1 MRYLLGVDTGGTF
14 TDAIAVE
21 ESSGTSRVAKVA
33 TTPEDQ
39 SLGLIRAAGAAGV
52 AFSETLALIHG
63 TTVSTNAI
71 LERKGARVGLIT
83 TRGFRDVLELRRRDR
98 HRTYGLVGEFEPLVP
113 RNLRLEVDERTDAEG
128 NVLKEVDES
137 QVEATAR
144 RLLGAGVE
152 AVAVAFLHSFAN
164 PGNEEKALKA
174 LRRVWPNDHIVISS
188 EVLPEFREFE
198 RTSTAVATAY
208 IRPVI
213 GGYLRSLAGRLSH
226 AGYGRDVLLI
236 QSNGGIMSQRVAER
250 LAIRTVLSG
259 PAAGAIAASHIAQ
272 QAGLRNAISCDM
284 GGTSF
289 DVSLI
294 LGGRPGLAVE
304 KQLDYGLPIR
314 SSMVDINAIG
324 AGGGSI
330 AHVDRGGMLQV
341 GPQSAGADPGPACY
355 GKGGEEPTVTDANL
369 VLGRINPSRPIGEV
383 GELKVDLARRAIEE
397 RVARPLGLSI
407 EEAAMGIVRVVD
419 DKMAG
424 SIRLATIERGHDPRE
439 FGLLAF
445 GGAGPLHALSLIRE
459 LRIDCA
465 LIPPYPGITSAMGCV
480 LADVQHDFVQTVN
493 QLLDALECRR
503 VEEILKNQEEQ
514 GKRLI
519 EEEKIPTVSLHTAF
533 EADMAYKS
541 QTHPIRVSLGG
552 GTLTPGT
559 MRASF
564 EESYRRRY
572 GRVLE
577 GTPIFLVNL
586 RTTVIGSRPKT
597 DVLSAPAGTS
607 LDEALLSERPVY
619 FDGEFVSTPIYQR
632 EGLPAGVKILGP
644 ALIEQPDTTVLLTPS
659 AELFTDRFGN
669 LILRV
674 TE

>member
-1 MRYLLGVDTGGTF
+1 MPVRYVLGVDIGGTF
-14 TDAIAVE
+14 TDAIAVD
-21 ESSGTSRVAKVA
+21 ESSGTSRIAKVP

-39 SLGLIRAAGAAGV
+39 SMGLIHAAGAAGV
-52 AFSETLALIHG
+52 PFSETLALIHG

-83 TRGFRDVLELRRRDR
+83 TEGFRDVLELRRRDR

-113 RNLRLEVDERTDAEG
+113 RNLRLEVDERTDAGG
-128 NVLKEVDES
+128 NVLKEVNEG
-137 QVEATAR
+137 QVEAAAR
-144 RLLGAGVE
+144 KLLAEGVK
-152 AVAVAFLHSFAN
+152 AVAVAFLHSYAN
-164 PGNEEKALKA
+164 PANERKALEA

-213 GGYLRSLAGRLSH
+213 GGYLGSLAGRLSH
-226 AGYGRDVLLI
+226 DGYGRDVLLV

-259 PAAGAIAASHIAQ
+259 PAAGAIAASQIARG
-272 QAGLRNAISCDM
+272 AGLENVISCDM

-289 DVSLI
+289 DVTLI
-294 LGGRPGLAVE
+294 LGGRPILAVE

-314 SSMVDINAIG
+314 SSMIDINAIG

-330 AHVDRGGMLQV
+330 AYVDRGGMLRV
-341 GPQSAGADPGPACY
+341 GPKSAGADPGPACY

-369 VLGRINPSRPIGEV
+369 VLGRINPKRPIGAA
-383 GELKVDLARRAIEE
+383 GELEVALARRAIEE
-397 RVARPLGLSI
+397 RVARPLGLGV
-407 EEAAMGIVRVVD
+407 EEAAMAIVRVVD

-439 FGLLAF
+439 FALLAF

-459 LRIDCA
+459 LRIGCA

-493 QLLDALECRR
+493 QPLDSLERKIIER
-503 VEEILKNQEEQ
+503 TFEDQKEQ
-514 GKRLI
+514 GKKLI
-519 EEEKIPTVSLHTAF
+519 EEENIPITALHTIF
-533 EADMAYKS
+533 EAEMTYKG
-541 QTHPIRVSLGG
+541 QTHPIRVALDGG
-552 GTLTPGT
+552 RSTPGT

-564 EESYRRRY
+564 EEAYRRRY

-577 GTPIFLVNL
+577 GAPIFLVNL
-586 RTTVIGSRPKT
+586 RTTVIGTRPKA
-597 DVLSAPAGTS
+597 DVPSVPAGTS
-607 LDEALLSERPVY
+607 LDEAFLGERPVY
-619 FDGEFVSTPIYQR
+619 FEGEFVSTPAYQR
-632 EGLPAGVKILGP
+632 EMLPAGVKIRGP

-659 AELFTDRFGN
+659 TELLMDRAGN
-669 LILRV
+669 LVLR
-674 TE
+674 